1 MEKKTAD
8 RQGIEQTAVSML
20 KALLCAYVVTGIML
34 LILTILLYKAGLS
47 EENVNAG
54 IILTYVISTF
64 AGGFVIGKLM
74 KVKKFLWGLL
84 AGVLYFVLLL
94 LISLGVYHALQ
105 AEIMNLLT
113 TLLLCAG
120 GGMLGGMEKKKKGFQ
135 IPETC
140 DIIFRAIYCRI
151 LGGQDMKHIKTL
163 NTQTLNNTVKKGG
176 CGECQTSCQSACKTS
191 CTVGNQTCE
200 NRK

>member
-84 AGVLYFVLLL
+84 AVVMYFVLLL

-120 GGMLGGMEKKKKGFQ
+120 GGMLGGM
-135 IPETC
+135 
-140 DIIFRAIYCRI
+140 
-151 LGGQDMKHIKTL
+151 
-163 NTQTLNNTVKKGG
+163 V
-176 CGECQTSCQSACKTS
+176 S
-191 CTVGNQTCE
+191 
-200 NRK
+200 